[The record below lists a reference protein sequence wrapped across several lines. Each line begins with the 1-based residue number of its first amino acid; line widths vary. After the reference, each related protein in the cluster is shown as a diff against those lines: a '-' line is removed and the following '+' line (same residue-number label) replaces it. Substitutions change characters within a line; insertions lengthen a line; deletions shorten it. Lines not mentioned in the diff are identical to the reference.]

1 MKEEKRLIMKNE
13 KVFAKDFCFAKV
25 FCLFVVGSLF
35 GTYYEEI
42 LWYIK
47 YKEITNRQ
55 GLIYTPL
62 SPIYGLGCLMFILFL
77 HKNNETRSYFKT
89 YLYCCL
95 LGGFSEYLTSFIADF
110 FFDVK
115 FWDCSNKF
123 LNINGRTTII
133 YMLGWG
139 LIGLIFMKILYPILS
154 KLIES
159 IPYYLAKVI
168 YYSLLLIVSVDLFLT
183 YTAFGRM
190 ALRNK
195 EVPPLTI
202 VGKLYDKY
210 YNNDFMYQKF
220 PVMKP
225 DEE

>member
-1 MKEEKRLIMKNE
+1 MKNE

-42 LWYIK
+42 LWYLK
-47 YKEITNRQ
+47 YHEITDRQ

-62 SPIYGLGCLMFILFL
+62 SPIYGLGVIMFLLFL
-77 HKNNETRSYFKT
+77 HKNNETRSYLKT
-89 YLYCCL
+89 YIYCFL
-95 LGGFSEYLTSFIADF
+95 IGGFTEYLTSFIADF
-110 FFDVK
+110 FFNVK
-115 FWDCSNKF
+115 FWDCTNKF

-139 LIGLIFMKILYPILS
+139 LIGLVFMKILYPTLER
-154 KLIES
+154 LIEA
-159 IPYYLAKVI
+159 IPYKIAKVSYI
-168 YYSLLLIVSVDLFLT
+168 IILIIVSIDLFLT

-190 ALRNK
+190 ALRNHN
-195 EVPPLTI
+195 VPPLTI
-202 VGKLYDKY
+202 VGRLYDKY

-225 DEE
+225 D